1 MLLLAA
7 AVGLFA
13 GGCGFDPPS
22 ATTLAA
28 ATPPSSADAVASCC
42 AFAPGAVEIETDAG
56 VVSFTVELARAEEER
71 RRGLMF
77 REQLAEDAGMLLV
90 YEEPT
95 RVGIWMK
102 DTPLPLDV
110 AFFDA
115 GGRIVDIVE
124 LSPCEADPC
133 PVYRPD
139 LAYVGALEVNAG
151 TLRRLGVAIGDR
163 VSVVPQASRGD
174 D

>member
-1 MLLLAA
+1 MLLAA

-13 GGCGFDPPS
+13 GACGLEPPS
-22 ATTLAA
+22 ETTIAS
-28 ATPPSSADAVASCC
+28 ATPPSSPDAVVSCC
-42 AFAPGAVEIETDAG
+42 AFAQGAVEIETDAG
-56 VVSFTVELARAEEER
+56 VVSFAVELARTEEER

-77 REQLAEDAGMLLV
+77 REELADDAGMLLV

-95 RVGIWMK
+95 TVGIWMK
-102 DTPLPLDV
+102 DTLLPLDV

-115 GGRIVDIVE
+115 GGRIVEIVE

-133 PVYRPD
+133 PVYRPE

-163 VSVVPQASRGD
+163 VSVVPRASRGD